1 MGKLISIRLGTA
13 EDLKY
18 SGGLSISPVRLRRSK
33 ETSPKNTVSKKTAK
47 QTKKPLKSND

>member
-1 MGKLISIRLGTA
+1 MGKLTSDRLGTA

-18 SGGLSISPVRLRRSK
+18 SGGLSIVTIRSFKPKPTSSK
-33 ETSPKNTVSKKTAK
+33 ETVSKKTAK